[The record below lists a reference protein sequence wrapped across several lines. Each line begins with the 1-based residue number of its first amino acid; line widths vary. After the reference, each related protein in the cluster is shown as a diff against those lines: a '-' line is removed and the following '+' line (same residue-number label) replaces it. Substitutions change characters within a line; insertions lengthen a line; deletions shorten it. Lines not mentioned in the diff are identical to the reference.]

1 MDKENGD
8 RNKSK
13 PGDAN
18 PLLDPLNV
26 FAGMY
31 RLLLLFL
38 WGDLWA
44 FSVAPRLSAGFWIE
58 YKYNI
63 KANNVLRFTSYKK
76 SREEKW

>member
-8 RNKSK
+8 RTKSK

-26 FAGMY
+26 FAGTVFKSLFETGLLPL
-31 RLLLLFL
+31 RLL
-38 WGDLWA
+38 
-44 FSVAPRLSAGFWIE
+44 VGFGIE

-63 KANNVLRFTSYKK
+63 TSNNYQEIIRRVVKTKQ
-76 SREEKW
+76 